1 MVRNMQTAS
10 LTLGMKNA
18 LSSLGNLQNQIEKTN
33 NRLATGKKV
42 NTALDNALNYFLAD
56 SFSAK
61 ARGLQTI
68 LDNIGL
74 GLNVVKQ
81 ADKALTSIRTSLEQA
96 EGTLRAALNTSGTNA
111 RATTTYSFRD
121 PITGAASA
129 TALLA
134 EGPATSTTA
143 NRFQVGDSVQFNLVR
158 VSASGTVTVVGTGT
172 SLSITAT
179 TTVQNLLDNINTSV
193 ALNPAGQSPRV
204 QAYLSDAGNLIIEN
218 QVNGRDASGD
228 TFALQAIVNTG
239 STGAQNNTLDIFSF
253 SGAVGA
259 NPTSTGT
266 GTQTVLMMGSSTLQE
281 TRKSAAAAFREVLNQ
296 VRNSALDA
304 GYNGTNLL
312 QGDFLRTVFNEDET
326 TSIVT
331 QGRRIDA
338 AALGFSL
345 DNVTASTGDAFRDFQ
360 GDRELSNALAKIRAA
375 KTTIQ
380 GMSTQFATNGNLMT
394 NRQEYTKAA
403 IKNFTDGAD
412 LLTLADINEE
422 GATLSSLQTRQQLA
436 VTALSLANQSDQAIL
451 RLF

>member
-1 MVRNMQTAS
+1 MVRAMQTAS

-18 LSSLGNLQNQIEKTN
+18 LSSLGNLQDQIEKTN

-42 NTALDNALNYFLAD
+42 NTALDNALNFFLAD
-56 SFSAK
+56 SFNAK

-74 GLNVVKQ
+74 GLNVIKQ

-111 RATTTYSFRD
+111 RAVTTASFRD

-129 TALLA
+129 TTLLA

-143 NRFQVGDSVQFNLVR
+143 NRFQVGDIVTFNLVS
-158 VSASGTVTVVGTGT
+158 VSSTNSVTTLGAGTALNIGAG
-172 SLSITAT
+172 
-179 TTVQNLLDNINTSV
+179 TTVQDLLNNINNSI
-193 ALNPAGQSPRV
+193 ALNPSGQSPRV
-204 QAYLSDAGNLIIEN
+204 QAYLNDAGNIIIEN
-218 QVNGRDASGD
+218 QVNGRAASGD
-228 TFALQAIVNTG
+228 TFALQAVINTG
-239 STGAQNNTLDIFSF
+239 ATGAQNNSLDIFSF

-259 NPTSTGT
+259 NPESTGA
-266 GTQTVLMMGSSTLQE
+266 GTQTVLMLGGRDLQE
-281 TRKSAAAAFREVLNQ
+281 TRRSAASAFREVLNQ

-345 DNVTASTGDAFRDFQ
+345 DNVTASTGDAFRNFQ
-360 GDRELSNALAKIRAA
+360 GDREMSNALSKIRTAKI
-375 KTTIQ
+375 TIQ
-380 GMSTQFATNGNLMT
+380 GISTQFATNGNLMT
-394 NRQEYTKAA
+394 NRQDYTRSA